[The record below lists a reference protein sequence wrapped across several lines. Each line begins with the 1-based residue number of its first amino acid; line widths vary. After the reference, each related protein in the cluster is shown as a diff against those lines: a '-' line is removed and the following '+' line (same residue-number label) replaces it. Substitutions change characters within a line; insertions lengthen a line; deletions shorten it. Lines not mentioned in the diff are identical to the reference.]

1 MDISPDTPTPQL
13 LPGLGPDA
21 TLLFVHAHPDDES
34 IATGATM
41 AAYAAAGARVVLL
54 TCTRGELGEVIPP
67 ELGHLEIGR
76 ELRLPDEP
84 GMHDAGGP
92 GPRAAADGTGLARER
107 ERELA
112 AALVALGV
120 KEHVWLGQGATAP
133 AAGPVVFRDSGMQ
146 WGPDGRAMAADTV
159 LDGSLSRTPLSELAA
174 LAAQLI
180 RALRPDAL
188 VTYAPDGGYGH
199 PDHVRAHQLSMAAL
213 ELAAQPGGA
222 GSGTLSDGTRADG
235 WRVPR
240 VFAIVSD
247 RPERPLG
254 EGVPRIAV
262 DGNVAAKTAAM
273 RAHRTQITVEGSR
286 YALSDGVWKDIS
298 GTEEF
303 IEVLPAA
310 GSIASGG
317 MAAGSIASGGAASS
331 GAGGAEPGQVAVEGP
346 VGATVCQ

>member
-76 ELRLPDEP
+76 ELRLPNEP

-92 GPRAAADGTGLARER
+92 GQRAAADGTGLARER

-112 AALVALGV
+112 AALVVLGV

-133 AAGPVVFRDSGMQ
+133 VAGPVVFRDSGMQ

-188 VTYAPDGGYGH
+188 ITYAPDGGYGH
-199 PDHVRAHQLSMAAL
+199 PDHVRAHRLSMAAM

-222 GSGTLSDGTRADG
+222 GGGTGGGGLREDGTRADG

-247 RPERPLG
+247 RPERPLE

-273 RAHRTQITVEGSR
+273 RAHRTQISVEGSR
-286 YALSDGVWKDIS
+286 YALSDGVWKNIS

-303 IEVLPAA
+303 IEVLRAPAGGITT
-310 GSIASGG
+310 GSTAT
-317 MAAGSIASGGAASS
+317 GGA
-331 GAGGAEPGQVAVEGP
+331 GAVGAEPGQVAVGGA